1 MSENLGAKV
10 DNLEAPLARK
20 MGDQMRKIT
29 PLWDNEEKVPTWGM
43 LSLTQAHNEGRIT
56 FMEWL
61 ALSRDW
67 SLRMIEQT
75 KGKAAAEN
83 WAAKLPP
90 LPTPTEEIEEGA
102 A

>member
-1 MSENLGAKV
+1 M
-10 DNLEAPLARK
+10 RK
-20 MGDQMRKIT
+20 MTT
-29 PLWDNEEKVPTWGM
+29 PWDGEEKVPTWGI
-43 LSLTQAHNEGRIT
+43 LTLTQAHNDGRLT

-75 KGKAAAEN
+75 KGKAAAEK
-83 WAAKLPP
+83 WATKLPP
-90 LPTPTEEIEEGA
+90 LPTPIAEFEEGA